1 MKPLM
6 LPLLSALIFGVANV
20 GETDAAE
27 VSKAMARAPIESSDS
42 SLGAR

>member
-20 GETDAAE
+20 GATDAAE
-27 VSKAMARAPIESSDS
+27 VSKAMARAPIGSSDS
-42 SLGAR
+42 FLGAR